1 MPIALT
7 AEEKAILRSVSIP
20 PRPEVLLK
28 FSEETKKPEPNIG
41 NIANI
46 LHADVGISAAILQ
59 VVNSAAFRRSR
70 EIESIDQAIMTL
82 GLKRLVPLVR
92 AVALKATIGNDPA
105 MASFWDSQSDI
116 GNFSS
121 LIANKLN
128 KSALA
133 NHAYMLGLFHFV
145 GVPILNQ
152 HFADFS
158 NVLAHANQAGWDSAA
173 EQEMNQYKT
182 SHATIGALL
191 AQQWGLP
198 KIMINVIYYQ
208 HDSDGIYQS
217 GELDETGLDL
227 LSVLKIAR
235 HLEHLKRAPEQ
246 EDIEW
251 QNIAADLGDY
261 LGLDENELDDLM
273 ELT

>member
-41 NIANI
+41 AIANI

-116 GNFSS
+116 GNYSS

-128 KSALA
+128 KPALA

-152 HFADFS
+152 HFADFGTILT
-158 NVLAHANQAGWDSAA
+158 LANEHGWDLAA
-173 EQEMNQYKT
+173 EQEMTQYKT

-217 GELDETGLDL
+217 GELDQTGLDL

-235 HLEHLKRAPEQ
+235 HLELLKRAPMQ
-246 EDIEW
+246 EDSEW

-261 LGLDENELDDLM
+261 LNLDENELEDLM
-273 ELT
+273 ELN